1 MPMLD
6 PLATF
11 LMRVQVAGNDVD
23 PVSALFKAGRDAT
36 DEQKAM
42 AGQLAQRA
50 YDGGLIED
58 TDTPTDGADPARVA
72 VTAAGEQFLAEC
84 GL

>member
-11 LMRVQVAGNDVD
+11 LMRVQAAGNDVD
-23 PVSALFKAGRDAT
+23 PVSALFSAGRDAT
-36 DEQKAM
+36 DDQKAL

-58 TDTPTDGADPARVA
+58 THTPADGTARVA
-72 VTAAGEQFLAEC
+72 VTAAGEKFLAEC
-84 GL
+84 GF